1 MRIVLR
7 LLFSVDKMD
16 NRSGYPL
23 THISYDDSDNYDL
36 NLKVGGKRLNKDPT
50 MKSTLDRDDI
60 ERFWIRVFLHTSD
73 NFLERCIERAYRDF
87 NRTMHGI
94 GDNEN
99 KEAYSRLSNLVKSIV
114 EEITTK
120 NISDQTQYDS
130 WHKDKCEFLQK
141 GFMTEL
147 GYELNVGQAQ
157 KWINMT
163 LKYLFAL
170 GEGRI
175 KGISKN
181 YEFYHIPIDN
191 IIQEKLES
199 EGIEK
204 FKTRW
209 SCIKKYSDYLD
220 YQKRVREH
228 YSGQIPLDVEFKLFN
243 S

>member
-1 MRIVLR
+1 
-7 LLFSVDKMD
+7 MD

-209 SCIKKYSDYLD
+209 SRIKKYSDYLD